1 MIQALRFLIEFC
13 YTVHRNI
20 HTTATLEDL
29 EKILED
35 LQDAREIFL
44 ETGVRELESEPPRQH
59 FLVHY
64 PHLIREF
71 GAPNGLDSSITE
83 SKHIKSVKEPWRRSN
98 RWKALGQMLV
108 TNQRLDK
115 LTKSEAIF
123 KSKQMLEG
131 EILPDIVTQ
140 CEY

>member
-1 MIQALRFLIEFC
+1 L
-13 YTVHRNI
+13 
-20 HTTATLEDL
+20 D
-29 EKILED
+29 KILQN
-35 LQDAREIFL
+35 LQDACEVFI
-44 ETGVRELESEPPRQH
+44 ETGVREPESEPPRQH

-64 PHLIREF
+64 PHLIRKF

-83 SKHIKSVKEPWRRSN
+83 SKHIKAVKEPWRQSN

-115 LTKSEAIF
+115 LTMSEAIF

-131 EILPDIVTQ
+131 EILPNIVTQ
-140 CEY
+140 CKY